1 MQPPA
6 SAGLQ
11 TVRARARFGI
21 TLPRCSAQGKARPGC
36 WLGLGR
42 VDVQMTCAEMGDVV
56 VEHTT
61 QHAMQTHEVGIV
73 DDYNS
78 AWLKNTQ
85 ISNIDGLNGMVPPRS
100 FGFNEPE

>member
-1 MQPPA
+1 
-6 SAGLQ
+6 
-11 TVRARARFGI
+11 
-21 TLPRCSAQGKARPGC
+21 
-36 WLGLGR
+36 
-42 VDVQMTCAEMGDVV
+42 MGDVV